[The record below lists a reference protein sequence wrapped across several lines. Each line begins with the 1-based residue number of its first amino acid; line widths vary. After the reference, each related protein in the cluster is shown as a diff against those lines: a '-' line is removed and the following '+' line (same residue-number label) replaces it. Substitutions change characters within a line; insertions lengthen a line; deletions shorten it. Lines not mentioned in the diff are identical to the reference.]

1 MDPAAVQSAVEQLQ
15 QRLEQTQEIV
25 TRLAAENEVLRVQQ
39 QAFIAQGTGVQTLA
53 EQVGELVKGLKKD
66 ENKGR
71 RLMVDTKGLGRP
83 EQFSNEE
90 TSFRRWARS
99 IVNLTVGV
107 YGKEFQEVLDYCLDQ
122 DDPID
127 MKDVVEKYGEGNFDG
142 NDEVKD
148 IEDKADQLFRVL
160 SSLTIGESE
169 DLVVGCSNLS
179 GSGLEAWRRLNRR
192 WDPVTAG
199 RKRNILRAILNPE
212 RTKTWEGVRPA
223 LEQLDD
229 LIRRYEAR
237 KNEAGRR
244 EVLSDDIKCTAVEL
258 LVPQDLEKHLIL
270 NKARLTNYQDIK
282 QEIETLMETVL
293 GAKGKIH
300 RPGSAAAS
308 TAQGPAPMDVDAVT
322 QLLGS
327 LVKGK
332 GKGKGNGKGGKGD
345 KGGGKKGN
353 PNKDIECYNCGK
365 KGHKASDCW
374 AKKSDKPSKGNSK
387 GNKGKGKGSNKKG
400 SKGTGKKGAAALE
413 EAEEYEGAEEEP
425 APEEEMGLF
434 EVNGTE
440 VKETQVNGMEWMK
453 FNLDTGAA
461 QTAIPEK
468 WNAIEVKPGS
478 TVTFKT
484 ASGEL
489 VPGQGTGVYVGS
501 DENGG
506 RCRISGPVTNVHKP
520 LVSAYRCMSKG
531 RMLVLDEDGGHII
544 PLNTSASHDI
554 RKALKKASWKQ
565 KQKWIPVYQE
575 NGIYNFYLKGQSPV
589 NGKPETSREGFG
601 RQPEV

>member
-1 MDPAAVQSAVEQLQ
+1 
-15 QRLEQTQEIV
+15 
-25 TRLAAENEVLRVQQ
+25 
-39 QAFIAQGTGVQTLA
+39 
-53 EQVGELVKGLKKD
+53 
-66 ENKGR
+66 
-71 RLMVDTKGLGRP
+71 
-83 EQFSNEE
+83 
-90 TSFRRWARS
+90 
-99 IVNLTVGV
+99 
-107 YGKEFQEVLDYCLDQ
+107 
-122 DDPID
+122 

-270 NKARLTNYQDIK
+270 KKARLTNYQDIK

-308 TAQGPAPMDVDAVT
+308 TAQGPAPMDVDAVA

-332 GKGKGNGKGGKGD
+332 GNGKGSKGD

-374 AKKSDKPSKGNSK
+374 AKKNDKPSKGNSK

-400 SKGTGKKGAAALE
+400 SK
-413 EAEEYEGAEEEP
+413 
-425 APEEEMGLF
+425 APG
-434 EVNGTE
+434 
-440 VKETQVNGMEWMK
+440 
-453 FNLDTGAA
+453 
-461 QTAIPEK
+461 
-468 WNAIEVKPGS
+468 
-478 TVTFKT
+478 
-484 ASGEL
+484 
-489 VPGQGTGVYVGS
+489 
-501 DENGG
+501 
-506 RCRISGPVTNVHKP
+506 
-520 LVSAYRCMSKG
+520 
-531 RMLVLDEDGGHII
+531 
-544 PLNTSASHDI
+544 
-554 RKALKKASWKQ
+554 RKAQRL
-565 KQKWIPVYQE
+565 
-575 NGIYNFYLKGQSPV
+575 
-589 NGKPETSREGFG
+589 
-601 RQPEV
+601 